1 MEINKI
7 NKNRIH
13 VPFKA
18 SVKIELLLV
27 FEGENLNSN
36 KK

>member
-18 SVKIELLLV
+18 SVKIELL